1 MARSSRRNIEGTP
14 LGTLCT
20 IEIGTVQNRLNICGY
35 YEGTV
40 AILQGISVHQALRR
54 LLLQGALRVV
64 LVAATTAGVVGFL
77 SLIARASQLPGQ
89 TLADAKPPSR
99 ACMPSH
105 CRAKSETVLRNEK
118 R

>member
-1 MARSSRRNIEGTP
+1 MR
-14 LGTLCT
+14 
-20 IEIGTVQNRLNICGY
+20 
-35 YEGTV
+35 
-40 AILQGISVHQALRR
+40 QALRR
-54 LLLQGALRVV
+54 LLLQGALRVA

-89 TLADAKPPSR
+89 TLADAKLPGR

-105 CRAKSETVLRNEK
+105 CRAKSEAVPRNEK